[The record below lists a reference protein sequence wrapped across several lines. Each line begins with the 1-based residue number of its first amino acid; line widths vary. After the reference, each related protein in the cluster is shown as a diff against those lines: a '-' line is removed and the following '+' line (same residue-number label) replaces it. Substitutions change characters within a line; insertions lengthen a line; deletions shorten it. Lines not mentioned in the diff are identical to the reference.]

1 MVVVIQDNKYSK
13 ISNEV
18 DRGTMHFCDVC
29 ENMMYLNI
37 STNDNEEDKLSY
49 FCQKC
54 GTNKTN
60 LSKNEEMEK
69 TEESLIYFK
78 DFDENTGSTNVLN
91 EYTKHDPTIPE
102 TDILQC
108 PNDECETNK
117 NSNVNSKI
125 SYVRYD
131 NKNMKYVYL
140 CKLCNTSW
148 ESIHLE

>member
-1 MVVVIQDNKYSK
+1 MNTSRYRREKNRDTEK
-13 ISNEV
+13 
-18 DRGTMHFCDVC
+18 MHFCDVC

-37 STNDNEEDKLSY
+37 SSNENQEDKLSY

-54 GTNKTN
+54 GTNKTKSSN
-60 LSKNEEMEK
+60 NEEIQK
-69 TEESLIYFK
+69 NDNLIYFK
-78 DFDENTGSTNVLN
+78 NFDENTGSTNVLN
-91 EYTKHDPTIPE
+91 EYTKYDPTIPE

-108 PNDECETNK
+108 PNDECDSNQNK
-117 NSNVNSKI
+117 NMRSQV

-131 NKNMKYVYL
+131 NTNMKYVYL